1 MFQFGSYLMHEPWH
15 FRVSSENLSELCG
28 GGVRA
33 ITLESER
40 AGFEFLLSGVAVWP
54 GEGCLTSL
62 SLWVPYCETGN
73 ENYSGGP

>member
-1 MFQFGSYLMHEPWH
+1 M
-15 FRVSSENLSELCG
+15 
-28 GGVRA
+28 
-33 ITLESER
+33 TLESER

-73 ENYSGGP
+73 GNYSGGP